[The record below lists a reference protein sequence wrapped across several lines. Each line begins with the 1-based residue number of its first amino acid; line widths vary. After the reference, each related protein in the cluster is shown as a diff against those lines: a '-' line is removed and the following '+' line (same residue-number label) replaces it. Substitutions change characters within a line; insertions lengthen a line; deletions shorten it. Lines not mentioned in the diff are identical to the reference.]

1 MLSLIID
8 CLSVI
13 LCCIGVFAN
22 LREGI
27 GNKPDM
33 LVIIILS
40 FLLFVSAYNLVR
52 SVKKLKVRDK

>member
-1 MLSLIID
+1 MLSFIID

-13 LCCIGVFAN
+13 LCCIGLFLN

-27 GNKPDM
+27 GSKPDM
-33 LVIIILS
+33 LVIAILS
-40 FLLFVSAYNLVR
+40 FLLCISAYNLVR

>member
-1 MLSLIID
+1 MLSFIID

-13 LCCIGVFAN
+13 LCCIGMFFN

-27 GNKPDM
+27 GSKLDM
-33 LVIIILS
+33 LVIAILL
-40 FLLFVSAYNLVR
+40 FLLCVSAYNLVR